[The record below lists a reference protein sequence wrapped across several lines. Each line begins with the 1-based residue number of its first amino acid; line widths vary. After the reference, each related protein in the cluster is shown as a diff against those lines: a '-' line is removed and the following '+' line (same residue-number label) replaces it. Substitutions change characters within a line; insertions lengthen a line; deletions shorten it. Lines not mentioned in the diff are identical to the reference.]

1 MTTQRRATCGAKS
14 LEKNLGTETQLQ
26 VIRESFGRVLYTH
39 KTHEKDR
46 ERLATLGTVSKW
58 INIGLSGVTFGGIVA
73 TVGTKDTFWLV
84 TSLILSTLSAGFAIF
99 QMSFDPLK
107 KAAGHRAAAK
117 QLLGIRNQYLHL
129 MADIVDGSLAVGEI
143 RDRRDQLEKEA
154 VDAYAVAPDTSPKAY
169 KKAQAALQIQED
181 MTFSDDELNRFL
193 PISLRYAVTEP
204 SANP

>member
-1 MTTQRRATCGAKS
+1 M
-14 LEKNLGTETQLQ
+14 GTETQLQ
-26 VIRESFGRVLYTH
+26 VIQESFGRVLYTH

-46 ERLATLGTVSKW
+46 ERLATLGTISKW

-73 TVGTKDTFWLV
+73 TVGTKDTVWLV
-84 TSLILSTLSAGFAIF
+84 VSLILSTLSAGFAIF
-99 QMSFDPLK
+99 QMSFDPFK

-117 QLLGIRNQYLHL
+117 QLLEIRNKYLYL

-169 KKAQAALQIQED
+169 KKAQTALQVQED

-193 PISLRYAVTEP
+193 PASLRYTVPEP
-204 SANP
+204 AADPQT

>member
-1 MTTQRRATCGAKS
+1 MA
-14 LEKNLGTETQLQ
+14 TETQLQ

-46 ERLATLGTVSKW
+46 ERLATLGTISKW
-58 INIGLSGVTFGGIVA
+58 VNICLSGVTFGGIVA
-73 TVGTKDTFWLV
+73 TVGTKDTSWLV
-84 TSLILSTLSAGFAIF
+84 VSLILSTLSAGFAVF

-129 MADIVDGSLAVGEI
+129 MADIVDGSLAASEI

-154 VDAYAVAPDTSPKAY
+154 VDAYAVAPDTSPRAY
-169 KKAQAALQIQED
+169 EQAQASLQIQED

-193 PISLRYAVTEP
+193 PISLRYMVPESSTQQPQA
-204 SANP
+204 